1 MTFAAIMPKIS
12 TRGQHMPESPIRKL
26 APMADAAAQRGT
38 KIYYL
43 NIGQPDIES
52 PAAALDAVKKSDLR
66 VLEYSP
72 SAGFA
77 SYRQGL
83 ANYYQGIGL
92 NVQAS
97 DVIVTTGGSEALSF
111 AMGSMLDPGD
121 EVIIPEPY
129 YANYFGFAQALGA
142 KVVSVPSSI
151 DSGFALPPIAEL
163 EARITPRTKAVLVCN
178 PGNPT
183 GYVYRR
189 DELEALRDM
198 ALKHDLFVIADEVYR
213 EFVYDGAE
221 AISVLSLAGLEQH
234 AVLIDSVSKR
244 YSMCGARI
252 GCMVSKNTELM
263 ATAMKFAQA
272 RLSPPTYE
280 QIAAEAALE
289 TPASYF
295 EAVNAEYRAR
305 RDTLVRR
312 LNAIAGVFCPT
323 PRGAFYAVAQL
334 PVDDAETF
342 CRWMLEEFSFEG
354 ATLMMAPAAGFYVE
368 RSLGK
373 RQVRLAYVLKQS
385 DLERAMDVLERG
397 LASYPGRTA

>member
-1 MTFAAIMPKIS
+1 
-12 TRGQHMPESPIRKL
+12 MPESPIRKL
-26 APMADAAAQRGT
+26 APLADAAVQRGT

-52 PAAALDAVKKSDLR
+52 PTAALEAVKGSNLR

-77 SYRQGL
+77 SYRKGL
-83 ANYYQGIGL
+83 ASYYQGIGL
-92 NVQAS
+92 NVEAN

-151 DSGFALPPIAEL
+151 ESGFALPPISAL
-163 EARITPRTKAVLVCN
+163 EAVITPRTKAVLVCN

-252 GCMVSKNTELM
+252 GCMVSKNAELM
-263 ATAMKFAQA
+263 GTALKFAQA

-280 QIAAEAALE
+280 QIAAEAALA
-289 TPASYF
+289 TPTSYF

-305 RDTLVRR
+305 RDTLVKR
-312 LNAIAGVFCPT
+312 LNAIPGVFCPT

-334 PVDDAETF
+334 PVDDAEAF
-342 CRWMLEEFSFEG
+342 CRWMLEEFAHQGE
-354 ATLMMAPAAGFYVE
+354 TVMMAPAAGFYAA

-373 RQVRLAYVLKQS
+373 QQVRLAYVLKQS
-385 DLERAMDVLERG
+385 DLERAMDVLEHG
-397 LASYPGRTA
+397 LAAYPGRTA

>member
-1 MTFAAIMPKIS
+1 
-12 TRGQHMPESPIRKL
+12 MPESPIRKL
-26 APMADAAAQRGT
+26 APLADAAVQRGT
-38 KIYYL
+38 RIFYL

-52 PAAALDAVKKSDLR
+52 PEVALEAVKQSDLK

-72 SAGFA
+72 SPGFA
-77 SYRQGL
+77 SYRAGL
-83 ANYYQGIGL
+83 AKYYQGIGL
-92 NVQAS
+92 DVQAS

-151 DSGFALPPIAEL
+151 ESGFALPPISAL
-163 EARITPRTKAVLVCN
+163 EAVITPRTKAVLVCN

-252 GCMVSKNTELM
+252 GCLVSKNSELM
-263 ATAMKFAQA
+263 ATALKFAQA

-280 QIAAEAALE
+280 QIAAEAALA
-289 TPASYF
+289 TPPSYF

-305 RDTLVRR
+305 RDTLVSR
-312 LNAIAGVFCPT
+312 LNAIPGVFCPT
-323 PRGAFYAVAQL
+323 PRGAFYAVAEL
-334 PVDDAETF
+334 PVDDAEAF
-342 CRWMLEEFSFEG
+342 CRWMLEEFSLEG
-354 ATLMMAPAAGFYVE
+354 DTVMMAPAAGFYAA

-373 RQVRLAYVLKQS
+373 RQVRLAYVLKQAA
-385 DLERAMDVLERG
+385 LERAMDVLEQG
-397 LASYPGRTA
+397 LAAYPGRTA

>member
-1 MTFAAIMPKIS
+1 MPKIS
-12 TRGQHMPESPIRKL
+12 SRGQHMPESPIRKL
-26 APMADAAAQRGT
+26 APLADAAVQRGT
-38 KIYYL
+38 KIFYL

-52 PAAALDAVKKSDLR
+52 PSAALDAVKRSDLR

-72 SAGFA
+72 SPGFA
-77 SYRQGL
+77 SYRNGL
-83 ANYYQGIGL
+83 AGYYQNLGL
-92 NVQAS
+92 DVKAS

-151 DSGFALPPIAEL
+151 ESGFALPAISDL
-163 EARITPRTKAVLVCN
+163 EAVITPRTKAVLVCN

-252 GCMVSKNTELM
+252 GCMVSKNAELM
-263 ATAMKFAQA
+263 ATALKFAQA

-280 QIAAEAALE
+280 QIAAETALS

-305 RDTLVRR
+305 RDTLVSR
-312 LNAIAGVFCPT
+312 LNAIPGVFCPT

-342 CRWMLEEFSFEG
+342 CRWMLEDFAHQGE
-354 ATLMMAPAAGFYVE
+354 TVMMAPAAGFYAE

-385 DLERAMDVLERG
+385 DLERAMDVLEHG
-397 LASYPGRTA
+397 LAAYPGRTA

>member
-1 MTFAAIMPKIS
+1 
-12 TRGQHMPESPIRKL
+12 MPESPIRKL
-26 APMADAAAQRGT
+26 APLADAAAQRGT

-52 PAAALDAVKKSDLR
+52 PAEALEAVKRSDLR

-72 SAGFA
+72 SPGFA
-77 SYRQGL
+77 SYRNGL
-83 ANYYQGIGL
+83 ASYYQGIGL
-92 NVQAS
+92 DVQAS

-151 DSGFALPPIAEL
+151 ESGFALPPIAEL
-163 EARITPRTKAVLVCN
+163 EARITPSTKAVLVCN

-252 GCMVSKNTELM
+252 GCMVSKNSELM

-280 QIAAEAALE
+280 QIAAEAALA

-295 EAVNAEYRAR
+295 EAVNAEYRDR

-342 CRWMLEEFSFEG
+342 CRWMLEEFSHEG
-354 ATLMMAPAAGFYVE
+354 ATVMMAPAAGFYAE

-397 LASYPGRTA
+397 LAAYPGRTA

>member
-1 MTFAAIMPKIS
+1 
-12 TRGQHMPESPIRKL
+12 MPESPIRKL
-26 APMADAAAQRGT
+26 APLADAAVQRGT

-52 PAAALDAVKKSDLR
+52 PAAALEAVKGSNLR

-77 SYRQGL
+77 SYLKGL
-83 ANYYQGIGL
+83 ASYYQGIGL
-92 NVQAS
+92 NVEAN

-151 DSGFALPPIAEL
+151 ESGFALPPISAL
-163 EARITPRTKAVLVCN
+163 EAVITPRTKAVLVCN

-252 GCMVSKNTELM
+252 GCMVSKNAELM
-263 ATAMKFAQA
+263 GTALKFAQA

-280 QIAAEAALE
+280 QIAAEAALA

-305 RDTLVRR
+305 RDTLVKR
-312 LNAIAGVFCPT
+312 LNAIPGVFCPT

-334 PVDDAETF
+334 PVDDAEAF
-342 CRWMLEEFSFEG
+342 CRWMLEEFAHQGE
-354 ATLMMAPAAGFYVE
+354 TVMMAPAAGFYAA

-373 RQVRLAYVLKQS
+373 QQVRLAYVLKQS
-385 DLERAMDVLERG
+385 DLERAMDVLEHG
-397 LASYPGRTA
+397 LAAYPGRTA

>member
-1 MTFAAIMPKIS
+1 
-12 TRGQHMPESPIRKL
+12 MPESPIRKL
-26 APMADAAAQRGT
+26 APLADAAVQRGT

-52 PAAALDAVKKSDLR
+52 PAAALEAVKDSNLR

-77 SYRQGL
+77 SYRKGL
-83 ANYYQGIGL
+83 ASYYQGIGL
-92 NVQAS
+92 NVEAN

-151 DSGFALPPIAEL
+151 ESGFALPPISAL
-163 EARITPRTKAVLVCN
+163 EAVITPRTKAVLVCN

-183 GYVYRR
+183 GYEYRR
-189 DELEALRDM
+189 DEREALRDM

-252 GCMVSKNTELM
+252 GCMVSKNAELM
-263 ATAMKFAQA
+263 GTALKFAQA

-280 QIAAEAALE
+280 QIAAEAALA

-305 RDTLVRR
+305 RDTLVKR
-312 LNAIAGVFCPT
+312 LNAIPGVFCPT

-334 PVDDAETF
+334 PVDDAEAF
-342 CRWMLEEFSFEG
+342 CRWMLEEFAHQGE
-354 ATLMMAPAAGFYVE
+354 TVMMAPAAGFYAA

-373 RQVRLAYVLKQS
+373 QQVRLAYVLKQS
-385 DLERAMDVLERG
+385 DLERAMDVLEHG
-397 LASYPGRTA
+397 LAAYPGRTA

>member
-1 MTFAAIMPKIS
+1 
-12 TRGQHMPESPIRKL
+12 MPESPIRKL
-26 APMADAAAQRGT
+26 APLADAAVQRGT

-52 PAAALDAVKKSDLR
+52 PAAALEAVKGSNLR

-77 SYRQGL
+77 SYRKGL
-83 ANYYQGIGL
+83 ASYYQGIGL
-92 NVQAS
+92 KVEAN

-151 DSGFALPPIAEL
+151 ESGFALPPISAL
-163 EARITPRTKAVLVCN
+163 EAVITPRTKAVLVCN

-252 GCMVSKNTELM
+252 GCMVSKNAELM
-263 ATAMKFAQA
+263 GTALKFAQA

-280 QIAAEAALE
+280 QIAAEAALA

-305 RDTLVRR
+305 RDTLVKR
-312 LNAIAGVFCPT
+312 LNAIPGVFCPT

-334 PVDDAETF
+334 PVDDAEAF
-342 CRWMLEEFSFEG
+342 CRWMLEEFAHEG
-354 ATLMMAPAAGFYVE
+354 ETVMMAPAAGFYAA

-373 RQVRLAYVLKQS
+373 QQVRLAYVLKQS
-385 DLERAMDVLERG
+385 DLERAMDVLEQG
-397 LASYPGRTA
+397 LAAYPGRTA

>member
-1 MTFAAIMPKIS
+1 
-12 TRGQHMPESPIRKL
+12 MPESPIRKL

-52 PAAALDAVKKSDLR
+52 PAAALDAVKRSDLR

-77 SYRQGL
+77 TYRKGL
-83 ANYYQGIGL
+83 ASYYQGIGL
-92 NVQAS
+92 DVEAS

-151 DSGFALPPIAEL
+151 ESGFALPPIAEL

-183 GYVYRR
+183 GYVYHR

-280 QIAAEAALE
+280 QIAAEAALA

-342 CRWMLEEFSFEG
+342 CRWMLEEFSHEG
-354 ATLMMAPAAGFYVE
+354 ATVMMAPAAGFYAK

-385 DLERAMDVLERG
+385 DLERAMDALERG
-397 LASYPGRTA
+397 LAAYPGRTA

>member
-1 MTFAAIMPKIS
+1 
-12 TRGQHMPESPIRKL
+12 MPESPIRKL
-26 APMADAAAQRGT
+26 APLADAAVQRGT

-52 PAAALDAVKKSDLR
+52 PAAALEAVKGSNLR

-72 SAGFA
+72 SPGFA
-77 SYRQGL
+77 SYRKGL
-83 ANYYQGIGL
+83 ASYYQGIGL
-92 NVQAS
+92 NVEAN

-151 DSGFALPPIAEL
+151 ESGFALPPISAL
-163 EARITPRTKAVLVCN
+163 EAVITPRTKAVLVCN

-252 GCMVSKNTELM
+252 GCMVSKNAELM
-263 ATAMKFAQA
+263 GTALKFAQA

-280 QIAAEAALE
+280 QIAAEAALA

-305 RDTLVRR
+305 RDTLVKR
-312 LNAIAGVFCPT
+312 LNAIPGVFCPT

-334 PVDDAETF
+334 PVDDAEAF
-342 CRWMLEEFSFEG
+342 CRWMLEEFAHQGE
-354 ATLMMAPAAGFYVE
+354 TVMMAPAAGFYSA

-373 RQVRLAYVLKQS
+373 QQVRLAYVLKQS
-385 DLERAMDVLERG
+385 DLERAMDVLELG
-397 LASYPGRTA
+397 LAAYPGRTA

>member
-1 MTFAAIMPKIS
+1 
-12 TRGQHMPESPIRKL
+12 MPESPIRKL
-26 APMADAAAQRGT
+26 APLADDAVQRGT

-52 PAAALDAVKKSDLR
+52 PTAALEAVKGSNLR

-77 SYRQGL
+77 SYRKGL
-83 ANYYQGIGL
+83 ASYYQGIGL
-92 NVQAS
+92 NVEAN

-151 DSGFALPPIAEL
+151 ESGFALPPISAL
-163 EARITPRTKAVLVCN
+163 EAVITPRTKAVLVCN

-252 GCMVSKNTELM
+252 GCMVSKNAELM
-263 ATAMKFAQA
+263 GTALKFAQA

-280 QIAAEAALE
+280 QIAAEAALA

-305 RDTLVRR
+305 RDTLVKR
-312 LNAIAGVFCPT
+312 LNAIPGVFCPT

-334 PVDDAETF
+334 PVDDAEAF
-342 CRWMLEEFSFEG
+342 CRWMLEEFAHQGE
-354 ATLMMAPAAGFYVE
+354 TVMMAPAAGFYAA

-373 RQVRLAYVLKQS
+373 QQVRLAYVLKQS
-385 DLERAMDVLERG
+385 DLERAMDVLEHG
-397 LASYPGRTA
+397 LAAYPGRTA

>member
-1 MTFAAIMPKIS
+1 
-12 TRGQHMPESPIRKL
+12 MPESPIRKL
-26 APMADAAAQRGT
+26 APFAEAAAKRGT

-43 NIGQPDIES
+43 NIGQPDIDS
-52 PAAALDAVKKSDLR
+52 PSQALDAVKDSNLR

-77 SYRQGL
+77 SYREGL
-83 ANYYQGIGL
+83 AKYYRGIGL
-92 NVQAS
+92 HVEAQ
-97 DVIVTTGGSEALSF
+97 DVLVTTGGSEALSF
-111 AMGSMLDPGD
+111 AMGCILDPGD
-121 EVIIPEPY
+121 EVLIPEPY

-151 DSGFALPPIAEL
+151 QSGFALPPIADL
-163 EARITPRTKAVLVCN
+163 EARITARTKAVLVCN

-221 AISVLSLAGLEQH
+221 AISVMSLAGLEQH
-234 AVLIDSVSKR
+234 AILIDSVSKR

-252 GCMVSKNTELM
+252 GCMVSKNSDLM
-263 ATAMKFAQA
+263 GTALKFAQA

-280 QIAAEAALE
+280 QIAAEAALA

-295 EAVNAEYRAR
+295 KEVNAEYTAR

-312 LNAIAGVFCPT
+312 LNAMSGVFCPK
-323 PRGAFYAVAQL
+323 PRGAFYAVAEL
-334 PVDDAETF
+334 PVDDAEAF
-342 CRWMLEEFSFEG
+342 CRWMIEDFTHNGE
-354 ATLMMAPAAGFYVE
+354 TVMMAPAAGFYAD

-385 DLERAMDVLERG
+385 DLERAMDVLEQG
-397 LASYPGRTA
+397 LASYPGRTR

>member
-1 MTFAAIMPKIS
+1 MPKIS

-26 APMADAAAQRGT
+26 APLADAAAQRGT

-52 PAAALDAVKKSDLR
+52 PAEALEAVKRSDLR

-72 SAGFA
+72 SPGYA
-77 SYRQGL
+77 SYRNGL
-83 ANYYQGIGL
+83 ASYYQSIGL
-92 NVQAS
+92 DVQAS
-97 DVIVTTGGSEALSF
+97 EVIVTTGGSEALSF

-151 DSGFALPPIAEL
+151 ESGFALPPIAEL

-252 GCMVSKNTELM
+252 GCMVSKNSELM

-280 QIAAEAALE
+280 QIAAEAALA
-289 TPASYF
+289 TPVSYF

-342 CRWMLEEFSFEG
+342 CRWMLEDFSHEG
-354 ATLMMAPAAGFYVE
+354 ATVMMAPAAGFYAE

-397 LASYPGRTA
+397 LAAYPGRTA

>member
-1 MTFAAIMPKIS
+1 
-12 TRGQHMPESPIRKL
+12 MPESPIRKL
-26 APMADAAAQRGT
+26 APLADAAVQRGT

-52 PAAALDAVKKSDLR
+52 PAAALEAVKGSNLR

-77 SYRQGL
+77 SYRKGL
-83 ANYYQGIGL
+83 ASYYQGIGL
-92 NVQAS
+92 NVEAN

-151 DSGFALPPIAEL
+151 ESGFALPPISAL
-163 EARITPRTKAVLVCN
+163 EAVITPRTKAVLVCN

-252 GCMVSKNTELM
+252 GCMVSKNAELM
-263 ATAMKFAQA
+263 GTALKFAQA

-280 QIAAEAALE
+280 QIAAEAALA

-305 RDTLVRR
+305 RDTLVKR
-312 LNAIAGVFCPT
+312 LNAIPGVFCPT

-334 PVDDAETF
+334 PVDDAEAF
-342 CRWMLEEFSFEG
+342 CRWMLEEFAHQGE
-354 ATLMMAPAAGFYVE
+354 TVMMAPAAGFYAA

-373 RQVRLAYVLKQS
+373 QQVRLAYVLKQS
-385 DLERAMDVLERG
+385 DLERAMDVLEHG
-397 LASYPGRTA
+397 IAAYPGRTA

>member
-1 MTFAAIMPKIS
+1 
-12 TRGQHMPESPIRKL
+12 MPESPIRKL

-52 PAAALDAVKKSDLR
+52 PASALDAVKRSDLR

-77 SYRQGL
+77 SYRKGL
-83 ANYYQGIGL
+83 ASYYQGIGL
-92 NVQAS
+92 DVQAS

-151 DSGFALPPIAEL
+151 ESGFALPPIAEL

-280 QIAAEAALE
+280 QIAAEAALA
-289 TPASYF
+289 TSASYF

-342 CRWMLEEFSFEG
+342 CRWMLEEFSHEG
-354 ATLMMAPAAGFYVE
+354 ATVMMAPAAGFYAE

-385 DLERAMDVLERG
+385 DLERAMDALERG
-397 LASYPGRTA
+397 LAAYPGRTA

>member
-1 MTFAAIMPKIS
+1 
-12 TRGQHMPESPIRKL
+12 MPESPIRKL
-26 APMADAAAQRGT
+26 APLADATVQRGT

-52 PAAALDAVKKSDLR
+52 PAAALEAVKGSNLR

-77 SYRQGL
+77 SYRKGL
-83 ANYYQGIGL
+83 ASYYQGIGL
-92 NVQAS
+92 NVEAN

-151 DSGFALPPIAEL
+151 ESGFALPPISAL
-163 EARITPRTKAVLVCN
+163 EAVITPRTKAVLVCN

-252 GCMVSKNTELM
+252 GCMVSKNAELM
-263 ATAMKFAQA
+263 GTALKFAQA

-280 QIAAEAALE
+280 QIAAEAALA

-305 RDTLVRR
+305 RDTLVKR
-312 LNAIAGVFCPT
+312 LNAIPGVFCPT

-334 PVDDAETF
+334 PVDDAEAF
-342 CRWMLEEFSFEG
+342 CRWMLEEFAHQGE
-354 ATLMMAPAAGFYVE
+354 TVMMAPAAGFYAA

-373 RQVRLAYVLKQS
+373 QQVRLAYVLKQS
-385 DLERAMDVLERG
+385 DLERAMDVLEHG
-397 LASYPGRTA
+397 LAAYPGRTA

>member
-1 MTFAAIMPKIS
+1 
-12 TRGQHMPESPIRKL
+12 MPESPIRKL
-26 APMADAAAQRGT
+26 APLADAAAQRGT

-52 PAAALDAVKKSDLR
+52 PAEALEAVKRSDLR

-72 SAGFA
+72 SPGFA
-77 SYRQGL
+77 SYRNGL
-83 ANYYQGIGL
+83 ASYYQGLGL
-92 NVQAS
+92 DVQAS

-151 DSGFALPPIAEL
+151 ESGFALPPIAEL
-163 EARITPRTKAVLVCN
+163 EARITPSTKAVLVCN

-252 GCMVSKNTELM
+252 GCMVSKNSELM

-280 QIAAEAALE
+280 QIAAEAALA

-295 EAVNAEYRAR
+295 EAVNAEYRDR

-342 CRWMLEEFSFEG
+342 CRWMLEEFSHEG
-354 ATLMMAPAAGFYVE
+354 ATVMMAPAAGFYAE

-373 RQVRLAYVLKQS
+373 SQVRLAYVLKQS

-397 LASYPGRTA
+397 LAAYPGRTA

>member
-1 MTFAAIMPKIS
+1 MPNIS
-12 TRGQHMPESPIRKL
+12 SRGLQMPESPIRKL
-26 APMADAAAQRGT
+26 APLADAAAKRGI

-43 NIGQPDIES
+43 NIGQPDIDS
-52 PAAALDAVKKSDLR
+52 PSQALDAVKRSNLT

-77 SYRQGL
+77 SYREGL
-83 ANYYQGIGL
+83 AKYYRGFGL
-92 NVQAS
+92 KVEAQ
-97 DVIVTTGGSEALSF
+97 DVLVTTGGSEALSF
-111 AMGSMLDPGD
+111 AMGCILDPGD
-121 EVIIPEPY
+121 EVLIPEPY

-151 DSGFALPPIAEL
+151 QSGFALPPIADL

-183 GYVYRR
+183 GYVYLRE
-189 DELEALRDM
+189 ELEALRDM
-198 ALKHDLFVIADEVYR
+198 ALKHDLFVVADEVYR

-221 AISVLSLAGLEQH
+221 AISVMSLAGLEQH

-252 GCMVSKNTELM
+252 GCMVSKNSDLM
-263 ATAMKFAQA
+263 GTALKFAQA

-280 QIAAEAALE
+280 QIAAEAALA

-295 EAVNAEYRAR
+295 KEVNAEYTAR
-305 RDTLVRR
+305 RNTLVGR
-312 LNAIAGVFCPT
+312 LNAMKGVFCPK
-323 PRGAFYAVAQL
+323 PRGAFYAVAEL
-334 PVDDAETF
+334 PVDDAEAF
-342 CRWMLEEFSFEG
+342 CRWMIEDFSHHGE
-354 ATLMMAPAAGFYVE
+354 TVMMAPAAGFYAD

-385 DLERAMDVLERG
+385 ALERAMDVLEQG
-397 LASYPGRTA
+397 LTSYPGRTL

>member
-1 MTFAAIMPKIS
+1 
-12 TRGQHMPESPIRKL
+12 MPESPIRKL
-26 APMADAAAQRGT
+26 APFAEANAKRGT

-43 NIGQPDIES
+43 NIGQPDIDS
-52 PAAALDAVKKSDLR
+52 PSQALDAVKGSNLR

-77 SYRQGL
+77 SYREGL
-83 ANYYQGIGL
+83 AKYYRGIGL
-92 NVQAS
+92 HVEAQ
-97 DVIVTTGGSEALSF
+97 DVLVTTGGSEALSF
-111 AMGSMLDPGD
+111 AMGSILDPGD
-121 EVIIPEPY
+121 EVLIPEPY

-151 DSGFALPPIAEL
+151 QSGFALPPIADL
-163 EARITPRTKAVLVCN
+163 QARITARTKAVLVCN

-221 AISVLSLAGLEQH
+221 AISVMSLAGLEQH

-252 GCMVSKNTELM
+252 GCMVSKNSDLM
-263 ATAMKFAQA
+263 GTALKFAQA

-280 QIAAEAALE
+280 QIAAEAALA

-295 EAVNAEYRAR
+295 KEVNAEYTAR
-305 RDTLVRR
+305 RDTLVGR
-312 LNAIAGVFCPT
+312 LNAISGVFCPK
-323 PRGAFYAVAQL
+323 PRGAFYAVAEL
-334 PVDDAETF
+334 PVDDAEAF
-342 CRWMLEEFSFEG
+342 CRWIIEDFTHNGE
-354 ATLMMAPAAGFYVE
+354 TVMMAPAAGFYAD

-385 DLERAMDVLERG
+385 DLERAMDVLEQG
-397 LASYPGRTA
+397 LASYPGRTN

>member
-1 MTFAAIMPKIS
+1 MPKIS

-38 KIYYL
+38 KIYHL

-52 PAAALDAVKKSDLR
+52 PSKALEAVKTSDLR

-77 SYRQGL
+77 SYRKGL
-83 ANYYQGIGL
+83 ASYYQGIGL
-92 NVQAS
+92 DVQAN

-111 AMGSMLDPGD
+111 AMGSILDPGD

-142 KVVSVPSSI
+142 KVVSVPSTI
-151 DSGFALPPIAEL
+151 ESGFALPPIAEL

-244 YSMCGARI
+244 FSMCGARI

-280 QIAAEAALE
+280 QIAAEAALA

-342 CRWMLEEFSFEG
+342 CRWMLEEFSHEG
-354 ATLMMAPAAGFYVE
+354 ATVMMAPAAGFYAE

-373 RQVRLAYVLKQS
+373 RQVRLAYVLKQT

-397 LASYPGRTA
+397 LAAYPGRTA

>member
-1 MTFAAIMPKIS
+1 MPKIS
-12 TRGQHMPESPIRKL
+12 TRGQYMPESPIRKL

-52 PAAALDAVKKSDLR
+52 PSKALEAVKTSDLR

-77 SYRQGL
+77 SYRKGL
-83 ANYYQGIGL
+83 ASYYQGIGL
-92 NVQAS
+92 DVQAN

-111 AMGSMLDPGD
+111 AMGSILDPGD

-151 DSGFALPPIAEL
+151 ESGFALPPIAEL

-189 DELEALRDM
+189 DELEALREM

-221 AISVLSLAGLEQH
+221 AISVLSLSGLEQH

-244 YSMCGARI
+244 FSMCGARI
-252 GCMVSKNTELM
+252 GCMVSKNAELM

-280 QIAAEAALE
+280 QIAAEAALA

-342 CRWMLEEFSFEG
+342 CRWMLEEFSHEG
-354 ATLMMAPAAGFYVE
+354 ATVMMAPAAGFYAE

-373 RQVRLAYVLKQS
+373 RQVRLAYVLKQT

-397 LASYPGRTA
+397 LATYPGRTA

>member
-1 MTFAAIMPKIS
+1 MPKIS

-52 PAAALDAVKKSDLR
+52 PSKALEAVKTSDLR

-77 SYRQGL
+77 SYRKGL
-83 ANYYQGIGL
+83 ASYYQVIGL
-92 NVQAS
+92 DVQAN

-111 AMGSMLDPGD
+111 AMGSILDPGD

-151 DSGFALPPIAEL
+151 ESGFALPPIAEL
-163 EARITPRTKAVLVCN
+163 EARISTRTKAVLVCN

-221 AISVLSLAGLEQH
+221 AISVLSLSGLEQH

-244 YSMCGARI
+244 FSMCGARI
-252 GCMVSKNTELM
+252 GCMVSKNAELM

-280 QIAAEAALE
+280 QIAAEAALA

-342 CRWMLEEFSFEG
+342 CRWMLEEFSHEG
-354 ATLMMAPAAGFYVE
+354 ATVMMAPAAGFYAE

-373 RQVRLAYVLKQS
+373 RQVRLAYVLKQT
-385 DLERAMDVLERG
+385 DLELAMDVLERG
-397 LASYPGRTA
+397 LATYPGRTA

>member
-1 MTFAAIMPKIS
+1 
-12 TRGQHMPESPIRKL
+12 MPESPIRKL
-26 APMADAAAQRGT
+26 APLADAAAQRGT

-52 PAAALDAVKKSDLR
+52 PAEALEAVKRSDLR

-72 SAGFA
+72 SPGFA
-77 SYRQGL
+77 SYRNGL
-83 ANYYQGIGL
+83 ASYYQGLGL
-92 NVQAS
+92 DVQAS

-121 EVIIPEPY
+121 EVILPEPY

-151 DSGFALPPIAEL
+151 ESGFALPPIAEL

-280 QIAAEAALE
+280 QIAAEAALA

-342 CRWMLEEFSFEG
+342 CRWMLEEFSHEG
-354 ATLMMAPAAGFYVE
+354 ATVMMAPAAGFYAE

-397 LASYPGRTA
+397 LAAYPGRTA

>member
-1 MTFAAIMPKIS
+1 MPKIS

-52 PAAALDAVKKSDLR
+52 PAAALDAVKRSDLR

-77 SYRQGL
+77 TYRKGL
-83 ANYYQGIGL
+83 ASYYQGIGL
-92 NVQAS
+92 DVEAS

-151 DSGFALPPIAEL
+151 ESGFALPPIAEL

-183 GYVYRR
+183 GYVYHR

-280 QIAAEAALE
+280 QIAAEAALA

-342 CRWMLEEFSFEG
+342 CRWMLEEFSHEG
-354 ATLMMAPAAGFYVE
+354 ATVMMAPAAGFYAK

-385 DLERAMDVLERG
+385 DLERAMDALERG
-397 LASYPGRTA
+397 LAAYPGRTA

>member
-1 MTFAAIMPKIS
+1 
-12 TRGQHMPESPIRKL
+12 MPESPIRKL

-52 PAAALDAVKKSDLR
+52 PAAALDAVKRSDLR

-77 SYRQGL
+77 TYRKGL
-83 ANYYQGIGL
+83 ASYYQGIGL
-92 NVQAS
+92 DVEAS

-151 DSGFALPPIAEL
+151 ESGFALPPIAEL

-183 GYVYRR
+183 GYVYHR

-280 QIAAEAALE
+280 QIAAEAALA

-342 CRWMLEEFSFEG
+342 CRWMLEEFSNEG
-354 ATLMMAPAAGFYVE
+354 ATVMMAPAAGFYAK

-385 DLERAMDVLERG
+385 DLERAMDALERG
-397 LASYPGRTA
+397 LAAYPGRTA

>member
-1 MTFAAIMPKIS
+1 MPKIS
-12 TRGQHMPESPIRKL
+12 SRGQHMPESPIRKL
-26 APMADAAAQRGT
+26 APLADAAVQRGT

-52 PAAALDAVKKSDLR
+52 PAAALEAVKGSNLR

-77 SYRQGL
+77 SYRKGL
-83 ANYYQGIGL
+83 ASYYQGIGL
-92 NVQAS
+92 NVEAN

-151 DSGFALPPIAEL
+151 ESGFALPPISAL
-163 EARITPRTKAVLVCN
+163 EAVITPRTKAVLVCN

-252 GCMVSKNTELM
+252 GCMVSKNAELM
-263 ATAMKFAQA
+263 GTALKFAQA

-280 QIAAEAALE
+280 QIAAEAALA

-305 RDTLVRR
+305 RDTLVKR
-312 LNAIAGVFCPT
+312 LNAIPGVFCPT

-334 PVDDAETF
+334 PVDDAEAF
-342 CRWMLEEFSFEG
+342 CRWMLEEFAHQGE
-354 ATLMMAPAAGFYVE
+354 TVMMAPAAGFYAA

-373 RQVRLAYVLKQS
+373 QQVRLAYVLKQS
-385 DLERAMDVLERG
+385 DLERAMDVLEHG
-397 LASYPGRTA
+397 LAAYPGRTA

>member
-1 MTFAAIMPKIS
+1 MPKIS

-52 PAAALDAVKKSDLR
+52 PASALDAVKRSDLR

-72 SAGFA
+72 SAGYA
-77 SYRQGL
+77 SYRKGL
-83 ANYYQGIGL
+83 ASYYQGIGL
-92 NVQAS
+92 DVQAS

-151 DSGFALPPIAEL
+151 ESGFALPPIAEL

-252 GCMVSKNTELM
+252 GCMVSKNTELI

-280 QIAAEAALE
+280 QIAAEAALA
-289 TPASYF
+289 TPARYF

-312 LNAIAGVFCPT
+312 LNAMAGVFCPT

-342 CRWMLEEFSFEG
+342 CRWMLEEFSHEG
-354 ATLMMAPAAGFYVE
+354 ATVMMAPAAGFYAE

-385 DLERAMDVLERG
+385 DLERAMDALERG
-397 LASYPGRTA
+397 LAAYPGRTA

>member
-1 MTFAAIMPKIS
+1 VTFATIMPKIS
-12 TRGQHMPESPIRKL
+12 SRGQHMPESPIRKL
-26 APMADAAAQRGT
+26 APLADATVQRGT

-52 PAAALDAVKKSDLR
+52 PAAALEAVKGSNLR

-77 SYRQGL
+77 SYRKGL
-83 ANYYQGIGL
+83 ASYYQGIGL
-92 NVQAS
+92 NVEAN

-111 AMGSMLDPGD
+111 AMGSILDPGD

-151 DSGFALPPIAEL
+151 ESGFALPPISAL
-163 EARITPRTKAVLVCN
+163 EAVITPRTKAVLVCN

-252 GCMVSKNTELM
+252 GCMVSKNAELM
-263 ATAMKFAQA
+263 GTALKFAQA

-280 QIAAEAALE
+280 QIAAETALA

-305 RDTLVRR
+305 RDTLVKR
-312 LNAIAGVFCPT
+312 LNAIPGVFCPT

-334 PVDDAETF
+334 PVDDAEAF
-342 CRWMLEEFSFEG
+342 CRWMLEEFAHQGE
-354 ATLMMAPAAGFYVE
+354 TVMMAPAAGFYAA

-373 RQVRLAYVLKQS
+373 QQVRLAYVLKQS
-385 DLERAMDVLERG
+385 DLERAMDVLEHG
-397 LASYPGRTA
+397 LAAYPGRTA

>member
-1 MTFAAIMPKIS
+1 
-12 TRGQHMPESPIRKL
+12 MPESPIRKL
-26 APMADAAAQRGT
+26 APLADAAVQRGT

-52 PAAALDAVKKSDLR
+52 PTAALEAVKGSNLR

-77 SYRQGL
+77 SYRKGL
-83 ANYYQGIGL
+83 ASYYQGIGL
-92 NVQAS
+92 NVEAN

-151 DSGFALPPIAEL
+151 ESGFTLPPISAL
-163 EARITPRTKAVLVCN
+163 EAVITPRTKAVLVCN

-252 GCMVSKNTELM
+252 GCMVSKNAELM
-263 ATAMKFAQA
+263 GTALKFAQA

-280 QIAAEAALE
+280 QIAAEAALA

-305 RDTLVRR
+305 RDTLVKR
-312 LNAIAGVFCPT
+312 LNAIPGVFCPT

-334 PVDDAETF
+334 PVDDAEAF
-342 CRWMLEEFSFEG
+342 CRWMLEEFAHQGE
-354 ATLMMAPAAGFYVE
+354 TVMMAPAAGFYAA

-373 RQVRLAYVLKQS
+373 QQVRLAYVLKQS
-385 DLERAMDVLERG
+385 DLDRAMDVLEHG
-397 LASYPGRTA
+397 LAAYPGRTA

>member
-1 MTFAAIMPKIS
+1 LTFATTMPKIS
-12 TRGQHMPESPIRKL
+12 IRGQHMPESPIRKL
-26 APMADAAAQRGT
+26 APLADAAAQRGT

-52 PAAALDAVKKSDLR
+52 PAEALEAVKRSDLR

-72 SAGFA
+72 SPGFA
-77 SYRQGL
+77 SYRNGL
-83 ANYYQGIGL
+83 ASYYQGIGL
-92 NVQAS
+92 DVQAS

-151 DSGFALPPIAEL
+151 ESGFALPPIAEL

-252 GCMVSKNTELM
+252 GCMVSKNSELM

-280 QIAAEAALE
+280 QIAAEAALA

-342 CRWMLEEFSFEG
+342 CRWMLEEFSYEG
-354 ATLMMAPAAGFYVE
+354 ATVMMAPAAGFYAE

-397 LASYPGRTA
+397 LAAYPGRTA

>member
-1 MTFAAIMPKIS
+1 
-12 TRGQHMPESPIRKL
+12 MPESPIRKL

-52 PAAALDAVKKSDLR
+52 PAAALDAVKRSDLR

-77 SYRQGL
+77 TYRKGL
-83 ANYYQGIGL
+83 ASYYQGIGL
-92 NVQAS
+92 DVEAS

-151 DSGFALPPIAEL
+151 ESGFALPPIAEL

-183 GYVYRR
+183 GYVYHR

-234 AVLIDSVSKR
+234 ALLIDSVSKR

-280 QIAAEAALE
+280 QIAAEAALA

-342 CRWMLEEFSFEG
+342 CRWMLEEFSHEG
-354 ATLMMAPAAGFYVE
+354 ATVMMAPAAGFYAK

-385 DLERAMDVLERG
+385 DLERAMDALERG
-397 LASYPGRTA
+397 LAAYPGRTA

>member
-1 MTFAAIMPKIS
+1 
-12 TRGQHMPESPIRKL
+12 MPESPIRKL
-26 APMADAAAQRGT
+26 APLADAAVQRGT
-38 KIYYL
+38 RIFYL

-52 PAAALDAVKKSDLR
+52 PSAALEAVKKSDLT

-72 SAGFA
+72 SPGLA
-77 SYRQGL
+77 SYRAGL
-83 ANYYQGIGL
+83 AKYYQGIGL
-92 NVQAS
+92 NVTAS

-151 DSGFALPPIAEL
+151 DSGFALPPISAL
-163 EARITPRTKAVLVCN
+163 EAVITPRTKAVLVCN

-221 AISVLSLAGLEQH
+221 AISVLSLPGLEQH

-252 GCMVSKNTELM
+252 GCMVSKNSDLM
-263 ATAMKFAQA
+263 ATALKFAQA

-280 QIAAEAALE
+280 QIAAEAALA

-305 RDTLVRR
+305 RDTLVTR
-312 LNAIAGVFCPT
+312 LNAVPGVFCPT
-323 PRGAFYAVAQL
+323 PRGAFYAVAEL
-334 PVDDAETF
+334 PVDDAEAF

-354 ATLMMAPAAGFYVE
+354 DTVMMAPAAGFYAD

-373 RQVRLAYVLKQS
+373 RQVRLAYVLKQAA
-385 DLERAMDVLERG
+385 LERAMDVLEQG
-397 LASYPGRTA
+397 LAAYPGRTA

>member
-1 MTFAAIMPKIS
+1 
-12 TRGQHMPESPIRKL
+12 MPESPIRKL
-26 APMADAAAQRGT
+26 APLADAAVQRGT

-52 PAAALDAVKKSDLR
+52 PAAALEAVKGSNLR

-72 SAGFA
+72 SPGFA
-77 SYRQGL
+77 SYRKGL
-83 ANYYQGIGL
+83 ASYYQGIGL
-92 NVQAS
+92 NVEAN

-151 DSGFALPPIAEL
+151 ESGFALPPISAL
-163 EARITPRTKAVLVCN
+163 EAVITPRTKAVLVCN

-252 GCMVSKNTELM
+252 GCMVSKNAELM
-263 ATAMKFAQA
+263 GTALKFAQA

-280 QIAAEAALE
+280 QIAAEAALA

-305 RDTLVRR
+305 RDTLVKR
-312 LNAIAGVFCPT
+312 LNAIPGVFCPT

-334 PVDDAETF
+334 PVDDAEAF
-342 CRWMLEEFSFEG
+342 CRWMLEEFAHQGE
-354 ATLMMAPAAGFYVE
+354 TVMMAPAAGFYAA

-373 RQVRLAYVLKQS
+373 QQVRLAYVLKQS
-385 DLERAMDVLERG
+385 DLERAMDVLELG
-397 LASYPGRTA
+397 LAAYPGRTA

>member
-1 MTFAAIMPKIS
+1 MPKIS
-12 TRGQHMPESPIRKL
+12 SRGQQMPESPIRKL
-26 APMADAAAQRGT
+26 APLADAAVQRGT
-38 KIYYL
+38 RIFYL

-52 PAAALDAVKKSDLR
+52 PEVALEAVKQSDLK

-72 SAGFA
+72 SPGFA
-77 SYRQGL
+77 SYRAGL
-83 ANYYQGIGL
+83 AKYYQGIGL
-92 NVQAS
+92 DVQAS

-151 DSGFALPPIAEL
+151 ESGFALPPISAL
-163 EARITPRTKAVLVCN
+163 EAVITPRTKAVLVCN

-252 GCMVSKNTELM
+252 GCLVSKNSELM
-263 ATAMKFAQA
+263 ATALKFAQA

-280 QIAAEAALE
+280 QIAAEAALA
-289 TPASYF
+289 TPPSYF

-305 RDTLVRR
+305 RDTLVSR
-312 LNAIAGVFCPT
+312 LNAIPGVFCPT
-323 PRGAFYAVAQL
+323 PRGAFYAVAEL
-334 PVDDAETF
+334 PVDDAEAF

-354 ATLMMAPAAGFYVE
+354 DTVMMAPAAGFYAA

-373 RQVRLAYVLKQS
+373 RQVRLAYVLKQAA
-385 DLERAMDVLERG
+385 LERAMDVLEQG
-397 LASYPGRTA
+397 LAAYPGRTA

>member
-1 MTFAAIMPKIS
+1 
-12 TRGQHMPESPIRKL
+12 MPESPIRKL

-52 PAAALDAVKKSDLR
+52 PAAALDAVKRSDLR

-77 SYRQGL
+77 TYRKGL
-83 ANYYQGIGL
+83 ASYYQGIGL
-92 NVQAS
+92 DVEAS

-111 AMGSMLDPGD
+111 AMCSMLDPGD

-151 DSGFALPPIAEL
+151 ESGFALPPIAEL

-183 GYVYRR
+183 GYVYHR

-280 QIAAEAALE
+280 QIAAEAALA

-342 CRWMLEEFSFEG
+342 CRWMLEEFSHEG
-354 ATLMMAPAAGFYVE
+354 ATVMMAPAAGFYAK

-385 DLERAMDVLERG
+385 DLERAMDALERG
-397 LASYPGRTA
+397 LAAYPGRTA

>member
-1 MTFAAIMPKIS
+1 MPKIS
-12 TRGQHMPESPIRKL
+12 SRGQQMPESPIRKL
-26 APMADAAAQRGT
+26 APLADAAVQRGT
-38 KIYYL
+38 RIFYL

-52 PAAALDAVKKSDLR
+52 PEVALEAVKQSDLK

-72 SAGFA
+72 SPGFA
-77 SYRQGL
+77 SYRAGL
-83 ANYYQGIGL
+83 AKYYQGIGL
-92 NVQAS
+92 DVQAS

-151 DSGFALPPIAEL
+151 ESGFALPPISAL
-163 EARITPRTKAVLVCN
+163 EAVITPRTKAVLVCN

-252 GCMVSKNTELM
+252 GCLVSKNSELM
-263 ATAMKFAQA
+263 ATALKFAQA

-280 QIAAEAALE
+280 QIAAEAALA
-289 TPASYF
+289 TPPSYF

-305 RDTLVRR
+305 RDTLVSR
-312 LNAIAGVFCPT
+312 LNAIPGVFCPT
-323 PRGAFYAVAQL
+323 PRGAFYAVAEL
-334 PVDDAETF
+334 PVDDAEAF
-342 CRWMLEEFSFEG
+342 CRWMLEEFSLEG
-354 ATLMMAPAAGFYVE
+354 DTVMMAPAAGFYAA

-373 RQVRLAYVLKQS
+373 RQVRLAYVLKQAA
-385 DLERAMDVLERG
+385 LERAMDVLEQG
-397 LASYPGRTA
+397 LAAYPGRTA